1 GAEMQS
7 AISILLLAACVF
19 AEHSW
24 LRSHSVRPVKAVACN
39 SPYIEIGGRCL
50 MVDSVTKGTW
60 ADMRGICQLLNGDLV
75 KIDSLEIMSA
85 IVEYIKNSDFPDSS
99 FWVGANDEGNEGAWT
114 WPDGTPVIMG
124 FPLWDQCTSQQPDGD
139 QNQNCAIMAAE
150 SCFFLHDVLC
160 DSQYYGICEGQ

>member
-1 GAEMQS
+1 MG
-7 AISILLLAACVF
+7 SIVLEIYLKDVSHSLALQNAVYQGGFYQVSSSTACVF

-24 LRSHSVRPVKAVACN
+24 PRSHSVRPVKAVGELMFILLEFKTWIYCRLRLKPHDGLRVHMHSHIMKPSVAACN

-85 IVEYIKNSDFPDSS
+85 IVEYIKNSGLYWYFRVRIWCPD
-99 FWVGANDEGNEGAWT
+99 
-114 WPDGTPVIMG
+114 
-124 FPLWDQCTSQQPDGD
+124 
-139 QNQNCAIMAAE
+139 E
-150 SCFFLHDVLC
+150 S
-160 DSQYYGICEGQ
+160 